1 MSSLVT
7 VYVKEGVGR
16 LETSQLPT
24 SLFSHEKRNEG
35 SGWKKEK
42 KRKKLPSQQHGLLV
56 KSSSIYN
63 IDVYI

>member
-24 SLFSHEKRNEG
+24 SLFSREKRNEG
-35 SGWKKEK
+35 SGWKKK
-42 KRKKLPSQQHGLLV
+42 KKEEEVAVPTTRSTCQEQQHL
-56 KSSSIYN
+56 
-63 IDVYI
+63 